1 MSSNRFPTAPRRTL
15 RWLAWLMLAL
25 ALPVAAQVPVAR
37 PIAAPRPVDRIN
49 PQVRAPVTLA
59 TPSATAQSIALA
71 SPNLREAARRLRQ
84 GGQTA
89 PASLAAV
96 RGVFRSTDRDNHS
109 ALLAA
114 GYARP
119 ELIDALK
126 ALDKPDAA
134 AMAAKLHAVG
144 ETPRDVALNVVR
156 LYPGLAFDDLFAL
169 VKPAAS
175 VDVAF
180 AATTE
185 ALALS
190 VEQIAAT
197 AARYRQ
203 SRLFSIGN
211 SRFFPDA
218 ETVARLIRTR
228 HPGTPQG
235 QIWSRLLGVGYEPGL
250 MFVQVAIGDFDR
262 TGRPLDAVGGCISQ
276 RFPGRVTTANPTV
289 AVAIAIDG
297 SGSHDARQA
306 DCYATF
312 LQSLRTQSISRALAA
327 QVADSAVACVPA
339 QAAACEVNRQ
349 PVVASILDGAGYPPE
364 RR

>member
-1 MSSNRFPTAPRRTL
+1 MSSIRPPTTHRPML
-15 RWLAWLMLAL
+15 HWLAWLMLTL
-25 ALPVAAQVPVAR
+25 AMPVAAQLPVAR
-37 PIAAPRPVDRIN
+37 PLDAPKRVERIN

-59 TPSATAQSIALA
+59 TRRADAQSIALA
-71 SPNLREAARRLRQ
+71 SPDLREASRRLKQ
-84 GGQTA
+84 GGQPPA
-89 PASLAAV
+89 ASLAAV
-96 RGVFRSTDRDNHS
+96 RGVFRSPDRDNHS

-114 GYARP
+114 GYSRS

-126 ALDKPDAA
+126 ELDKPDAA
-134 AMAAKLHAVG
+134 TMAAKLYGMG
-144 ETPRDVALNVVR
+144 ESPRDVALNVAR
-156 LYPGLAFDDLFAL
+156 LYPGLSFDDLFAL

-185 ALALS
+185 ALALG
-190 VEQIAAT
+190 VEQIAST

-203 SRLFSIGN
+203 SRQFSIGN
-211 SRFFPDA
+211 GRFFPDA
-218 ETVARLIRTR
+218 ETVAGLIRSR

-235 QIWSRLLGVGYEPGL
+235 QIWSRLLGVGYEPGQ
-250 MFVQVAIGDFDR
+250 MFLQVAIGDFDR
-262 TGRPLDAVGGCISQ
+262 TGRPLDAVAGCIGQ
-276 RFPGRVTTANPTV
+276 RFPSRVATANPTV

-306 DCYATF
+306 ECYATF
-312 LQSLRTQSISRALAA
+312 LQSLRTQSISRAIAA

-339 QAAACEVNRQ
+339 LAAACETNRQ
-349 PVVASILDGAGYPPE
+349 PVVTSILDGAGYPPE